1 MGKAIQCSVVRFNRS
16 KLTYSSLHQQK
27 FAIVP
32 DPELLCNLL
41 RGGQL
46 GSETVAWEMKQEVI
60 NIIGEQKLKKE
71 ENKKAQKLL
80 AVEIKAYQPG
90 RDQNYGLDD
99 DTLTRVNRQIRD
111 ISVMKRR
118 ENEQKWNS
126 DETNGEDNEPLR
138 DSLPCVCV
146 GSSVLSVL
154 CTAAIQRNLS
164 RVPGAD
170 ITTVS
175 IVYASPLAGKA
186 HGISV
191 VYTVNMKLS
200 NVVSLTETLIEAIS
214 AGYTK
219 SFMDSEGEVGAI
231 YCIISFLIPVY
242 STVSMHS

>member
-1 MGKAIQCSVVRFNRS
+1 M
-16 KLTYSSLHQQK
+16 
-27 FAIVP
+27 
-32 DPELLCNLL
+32 LCNLL
-41 RGGQL
+41 RGGQP

-60 NIIGEQKLKKE
+60 NIIGEQNLKKK

-80 AVEIKAYQPG
+80 AFEMQAYHPG

-111 ISVMKRR
+111 ISVMKKR

-126 DETNGEDNEPLR
+126 DETIGEDKESLK

-146 GSSVLSVL
+146 GSSVLSTL
-154 CTAAIQRNLS
+154 CTAAIQKNLS
-164 RVPGAD
+164 RVSGAD
-170 ITTVS
+170 VTTVS

-200 NVVSLTETLIEAIS
+200 NIVSLTETLIEAIS

-219 SFMDSEGEVGAI
+219 SFMDSEGVVRAFH
-231 YCIISFLIPVY
+231 CITSFLIPVS
-242 STVSMHS
+242 STGSMHT